1 MKKFLNVVLPF
12 LLLGAAAA
20 FGAEESE
27 VERLRRENAEL
38 RAQLLK
44 ERARARNQALF
55 LAAVADEGEFT
66 TSKAREAQLLTR
78 LLVLCADG
86 EKLAVKAA
94 EAVAEM
100 RRILRDLPVD
110 TARRAQL
117 LLLLDELE
125 RQAGVFAAL
134 VAEQPR
140 DPAAAFRECRVLA
153 VNKELGVLLVDIGF
167 RQGAF
172 VGLVLRGGADKKIE
186 IRLEDVRA
194 GVSAAVVMRGN
205 FRDVVPGMVFNAE
218 TRVKR

>member
-1 MKKFLNVVLPF
+1 MKKHLLTVVL
-12 LLLGAAAA
+12 LLLGALCVRA
-20 FGAEESE
+20 AEESE

-38 RAQLLK
+38 REQLL
-44 ERARARNQALF
+44 EERTRARDQALF
-55 LAAVADEGEFT
+55 LAAVADEGEFSS
-66 TSKAREAQLLTR
+66 SKEREAQLLTR
-78 LLVLCADG
+78 LAVLCSDG

-100 RRILRDLPVD
+100 RRLLRDLPVD

-117 LLLLDELE
+117 QLLLDELE

-134 VAEQPR
+134 VGEQPR

-153 VNKELGVLLVDIGF
+153 VNQELGILLVDIGF

-172 VGLVLRGGADKKIE
+172 VGLVLRGGDGRKIE

-194 GVSAAVVMRGN
+194 GVSAAAVMRGN
-205 FRDVVPGMVFNAE
+205 LRDVVPGMVFNAE

>member
-1 MKKFLNVVLPF
+1 MKKLFLTV
-12 LLLGAAAA
+12 LLLL
-20 FGAEESE
+20 FGSLCVFSAEESE

-38 RAQLLK
+38 REQLLK
-44 ERARARNQALF
+44 ERTRARDQALF

-66 TSKAREAQLLTR
+66 SSKEREAQLLTR
-78 LLVLCADG
+78 LAVLCSDG

-94 EAVAEM
+94 ESVAEM
-100 RRILRDLPVD
+100 RRLLRDLPVD

-117 LLLLDELE
+117 QLLLDELE
-125 RQAGVFAAL
+125 RQAGVFASL
-134 VAEQPR
+134 VSEQPR

-153 VNKELGVLLVDIGF
+153 VNKELGILLVDIGF

-172 VGLVLRGGADKKIE
+172 VGLVLRGGDGRKIE

-205 FRDVVPGMVFNAE
+205 LRDVVPGMVFNAE